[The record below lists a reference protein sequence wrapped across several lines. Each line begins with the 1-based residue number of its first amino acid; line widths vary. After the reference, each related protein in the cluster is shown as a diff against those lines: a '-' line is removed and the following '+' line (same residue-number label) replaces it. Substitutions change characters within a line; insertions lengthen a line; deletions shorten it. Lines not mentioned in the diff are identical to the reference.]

1 MTTTTTTHTN
11 KFQSGDEVLFQA
23 LPTHEPEEVEIT
35 TVFAVRGY
43 RSTTIYEYGFRLL
56 RSGTGGR
63 AGEKQLH
70 TR

>member
-1 MTTTTTTHTN
+1 MTSTATHAN
-11 KFQSGDEVLFQA
+11 RFQTGDEVLFQA

-35 TVFAVRGY
+35 TVFAIRGY
-43 RSTTIYEYGFRLL
+43 GGKTIYDYGFRLL

-63 AGEKQLH
+63 AGEKQLR